1 MTKSCRSFMDSTGQ
15 IRTSKS
21 QSAQPRWPCM
31 VMSLESWTKFVRSE
45 LPRSATRSERRELRV
60 LSPQALRVLRHR
72 ALLLHLHLHRPQSPR
87 HSSTERRQSSLQ
99 FGNRLCAVTDI
110 VFHFCGQL
118 SKSFFESIWN
128 KDRIVSEP
136 L

>member
-72 ALLLHLHLHRPQSPR
+72 ALLLHLHRPQSPR

-99 FGNRLCAVTDI
+99 FGNRLGPMTDI

-118 SKSFFESIWN
+118 SKSFFESIRN
-128 KDRIVSEP
+128 KDRVVAESV
-136 L
+136 